1 MGYLYIGAGI
11 VLLLIIN
18 RFILAPIRRLA
29 INTIM
34 GLFLLHLVNTYGPL
48 AGLHHV
54 NVTPLTGLIVGF
66 FGVPGVV
73 AVTLFY
79 LVI

>member
-1 MGYLYIGAGI
+1 MRRVYEASQLKPLFQEAKAESVACFGSDEMYLEK
-11 VLLLIIN
+11 LILQPRHIE
-18 RFILAPIRRLA
+18 FQI
-29 INTIM
+29 
-34 GLFLLHLVNTYGPL
+34 
-48 AGLHHV
+48 
-54 NVTPLTGLIVGF
+54 PLTGLIVGF